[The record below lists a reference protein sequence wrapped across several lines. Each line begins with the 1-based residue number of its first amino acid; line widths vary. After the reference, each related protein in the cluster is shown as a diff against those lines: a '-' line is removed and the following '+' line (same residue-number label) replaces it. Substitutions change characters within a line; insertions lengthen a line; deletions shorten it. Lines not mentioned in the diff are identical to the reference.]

1 MSKPSLDVLFEDNH
15 LLVVNKAPGIATQG
29 ARLNITGGS
38 LSVGNLAKDYLKSK
52 YNKPGNAYIGIVSRL
67 DAVVSGVLVLAKTSK
82 AADRLNEQFRERTVQ
97 KTYWALVEGG
107 PQEGEFNLVD
117 WLKPAET
124 RKGSEIA
131 RHGDR
136 EAVEAKLSGQV
147 LGRGS
152 GIALLEINLLTGRK
166 HQIRVQLAARGWA
179 ILGDQLYGSQ
189 RLFRPGIALHARSL
203 RFTHPTTKAPL
214 HFEAPPGVAWKPF
227 LNQIGGDLSP

>member
-1 MSKPSLDVLFEDNH
+1 MSNASLDVLFEDNH
-15 LLVVNKAPGIATQG
+15 LLVINKPPGIATQG
-29 ARLNITGGS
+29 AEPGS
-38 LSVGNLAKDYLKSK
+38 PSACNLAKDYLKTK
-52 YNKPGNAYIGIVSRL
+52 YNKPGNAYIGVVSRL

-107 PQEGEFNLVD
+107 PQEGEFHCVD
-117 WLKPAET
+117 WLRPAET

-131 RHGDR
+131 KRGDR
-136 EAVEAKLSGQV
+136 EAVEAKLSGHV
-147 LGRGS
+147 LRRGS
-152 GIALLEINLLTGRK
+152 GMALLEIDLHTGRK

-179 ILGDQLYGSQ
+179 ILGDKLYGSQ

-203 RFTHPTTKAPL
+203 RFTHPTTKEPL

-227 LNQIGGDLSP
+227 LNQIGVEVSK